1 LDASYLEKLIDMKK
15 LFPLICVAALGF
27 TSVMATPKVPVLV
40 HRAIVSDDD
49 RQVSDFK
56 GIAAGGP
63 IDVVVK
69 MGNTESLRFEG
80 DADAIATLVSEVKS
94 GVLIIRPQTSWK
106 SWSKKYEGMKITAY
120 VTAKRINSLTMS
132 GNGSLSVSGTLGE
145 SNLATTLSGSG
156 NITANVNVSEL
167 TGVISGS
174 GSLNINGKA
183 RSADVTISGSGR
195 LAGKSLTVERLN
207 TTISGSGMVNINAQQ
222 TIDAVISGSGHV
234 IYSGNASV
242 NKTVIGSGGVSK
254 I

>member
-1 LDASYLEKLIDMKK
+1 MRKL
-15 LFPLICVAALGF
+15 LPLICVAALGF
-27 TSVMATPKVPVLV
+27 TSVMANTKVPVSV
-40 HRAIVSDDD
+40 IRSVVSDDD
-49 RQVSDFK
+49 RQVRDFK

-63 IDVVVK
+63 IDVIVK

-106 SWSKKYEGMKITAY
+106 SWSKKYEGKKITAY

-132 GNGSLSVSGTLGE
+132 GNGHLTVTGTLGE
-145 SNLATTLSGSG
+145 SDLTATLSGSG
-156 NITANVNVSEL
+156 SITANVNLSEL

-174 GSLNINGKA
+174 GSININGKA
-183 RSADVTISGSGR
+183 NSADVTISGSGR
-195 LAGKSLTVERLN
+195 LAGKGLTVERLN
-207 TTISGSGMVNINAQQ
+207 TTISGSGMVNISAQDK
-222 TIDAVISGSGHV
+222 IDAVISGSGHV
-234 IYSGNASV
+234 IYSGNATV